1 MTHYNFL
8 IHKVFDFAM
17 LAAYF
22 TIAALVLYVSAS
34 GYLARILITHQSFT
48 TRWLLLLASS
58 ALIFHGIGLY
68 HMIIKPQGLDLA
80 IHHMASLVLF
90 SVNAIVIIRSIRR
103 PLHSLFIL
111 LFPISVISVALTLLP
126 TQTTL
131 NHLSVGIGL
140 HVLLSIVAYSLLSIA
155 VLQALLLYWQNSH
168 LKKRQLSGFIQRLPP
183 LQTMESLMFEL
194 VWVGVILLT
203 LGIILGSF
211 YIEDMFAQH
220 LAHKTILSIIA
231 LSIFAT
237 LLVGRSMWGWRG
249 NQAIRW
255 VLFGFC
261 VLMLAYFG
269 SKLVVEVILV

>member
-1 MTHYNFL
+1 
-8 IHKVFDFAM
+8 M

-22 TIAALVLYVSAS
+22 TTAALVLYVCAS
-34 GYLARILITHQSFT
+34 GYLASRLIKQLSFT
-48 TRWLLLLASS
+48 TVWLLLLTGS

-68 HMIIKPQGLDLA
+68 HLTINPKGVDLA
-80 IHHMASLVLF
+80 INKVGSLVLF
-90 SVNAIVIIRSIRR
+90 SVNAIVIMSSVRK

-111 LFPISVISVALTLLP
+111 LLPISAITVGLTLLH
-126 TQTTL
+126 TNTSL
-131 NHLSVGIGL
+131 NHLSIGIGL
-140 HVLLSIVAYSLLSIA
+140 HILISIVSYSLLSIA

-168 LKKRQLSGFIQRLPP
+168 LKKRQLSGLIQRLPP

-194 VWVGVILLT
+194 VGVGVILLT
-203 LGIILGSF
+203 GGIVLGSF

-231 LSIFAT
+231 LGIFST
-237 LLVGRSMWGWRG
+237 LLIGRNLWGWRG

-255 VLFGFC
+255 VLVGFC
-261 VLMLAYFG
+261 ILMLAYFG